1 MKYDLHT
8 HTTFCDGKNSVQ
20 EMAEEAVKKGFD
32 VLGFSG
38 HAHTPDD
45 ESYCMSVS
53 DMLSYNEQIE
63 AIKRRYAG
71 RLEIFRGIEQDLS
84 SDTPTDGSDV
94 VIGSVHYVKK
104 LGELIPIDESADI
117 LKSAAQRLYAGDFI
131 ALAQDYF
138 ANVVRIAEV
147 MRCDIAGHFDII
159 SKFNAHSNL
168 FDERDERYCR
178 AWKQAADRLIDAGI
192 VIEINVGAM
201 QRGYTSR
208 PYPSPEQL
216 RYIKERGGEVIFS
229 GDSHSAAALGFAMN
243 EANELALKT
252 GFKDLFAKHPLVRI
266 GKISK

>member
-20 EMAEEAVKKGFD
+20 EMAEEALKKGFD

-45 ESYCMSVS
+45 LSYCMSIE
-53 DMLSYNEQIE
+53 DTRRYNEQIE

-71 RLEIFRGIEQDLS
+71 RMEIYSGIEQDLY
-84 SDTPTDGSDV
+84 SDTPTDGYDF

-104 LGELIPIDESADI
+104 CGELIPIDESADI
-117 LKSAAQRLYAGDFI
+117 LKSAAERLYAGDFI

-138 ANVVRIAEV
+138 ANVARIADV
-147 MRCDIAGHFDII
+147 MRCDIAGHFDLI
-159 SKFNAHSNL
+159 SKFNERYSL
-168 FDERDERYCR
+168 FDEGDERYIR

-229 GDSHSAAALGFAMN
+229 GDSHSAAALGFVMD
-243 EANELALKT
+243 EANEVALKA
-252 GFKDLFAKHPLVRI
+252 GFDDLFAEHPLVRI